1 MPLKRLLRLR
11 HTLAFRLTLWYG
23 VIFTLSSF
31 TAFLI
36 FYAVISYVIQ
46 ARTDQHILNEVDEIS
61 SLLSLKGVSDVK
73 TSMVLEAESEGVD
86 QVFFR
91 LLTPE
96 GDKIHTSNAATWGDV
111 GVARSALH
119 RIAGGERR
127 VFETLTLPKRP
138 HKVRIAYGAIGP
150 GEILQMGQS
159 LEEDER
165 FLEVF
170 REIFGTVMIL
180 IILFSG
186 LIGWFMAK
194 RALSGIEEVTS
205 TALDISRGDLD
216 RRVRITA
223 RNDEIEKLAT
233 TFNTMV
239 DRIHVLMTE
248 LREVT
253 DNIAHDLR
261 SPITR
266 IRGLAET
273 TLTAGRSR
281 EEYEAMAAQTLEECD
296 RLINIVNT
304 TLEIS
309 ESEAGAAD
317 LRRERVDL
325 SVVAGEACD
334 LFQAIAED
342 KEITMACLAP
352 DACLVWGDLQRLQRM
367 VANLLDNALK
377 YTPPQ
382 GNIEVSVRENKSAV
396 SVSVTDTGIGISR
409 ADLPY
414 IFDRFF
420 RCDPSR
426 SKPGA
431 GLGLSLARAIA
442 RAHGGDITV
451 TSLPD
456 QGSTF
461 TVTLPKMPLTH
472 ETPSLFLF

>member
-1 MPLKRLLRLR
+1 M
-11 HTLAFRLTLWYG
+11 
-23 VIFTLSSF
+23 
-31 TAFLI
+31 
-36 FYAVISYVIQ
+36 
-46 ARTDQHILNEVDEIS
+46 LNEVDEIS

-73 TSMVLEAESEGVD
+73 TTMVLEAESDGVD

-96 GDKIHTSNAATWGDV
+96 GDEIHTSNMASWRDV
-111 GVARSALH
+111 GVARTALH

-127 VFETLTLPKRP
+127 VFETLTLPKRL
-138 HKVRIAYGAIGP
+138 HKVRLVYGTIGP
-150 GEILQMGQS
+150 GKILQIGQS

-165 FLEVF
+165 FLEIF
-170 REIFGTVMIL
+170 REIFGITMV
-180 IILFSG
+180 IIIFFSG

-205 TALDISRGDLD
+205 TALDISKGDFD
-216 RRVRITA
+216 RRVRV
-223 RNDEIEKLAT
+223 RGKNDEIEKLT
-233 TFNTMV
+233 MTFNTML

-273 TLTAGRSR
+273 TLTSGRSQ

-296 RLINIVNT
+296 RLINTVNT

-317 LRRERVDL
+317 LRRQRVDL
-325 SVVAGEACD
+325 SLVARGACD
-334 LFQAIAED
+334 LFQVIAED
-342 KEITMACLAP
+342 KGIAMTCLAP
-352 DACLVWGDLQRLQRM
+352 DTCFISGDLQRLQRM

-377 YTPPQ
+377 YTLPQ
-382 GNIEVSVRENKSAV
+382 GSVEISIREGEKEVSL
-396 SVSVTDTGIGISR
+396 SVTDKGIGISR

-442 RAHGGDITV
+442 RAHGGDIAV

-456 QGSTF
+456 QGSIF
-461 TVTLPKMPLTH
+461 TVTFPQTPFTH
-472 ETPSLFLF
+472 